1 MKTRHARRI
10 RKGILAARYD
20 KMNPAE
26 NKTLHA
32 LTAGNVLNLFTHEER
47 EAFLEGRAYNREAG
61 SLPDFARVLSN
72 MRTRPIFHENTLN
85 MKKAQSQPDPKTCT
99 FKGKL

>member
-32 LTAGNVLNLFTHEER
+32 LAAGNVLNLWTHEER
-47 EAFLEGRAYNREAG
+47 EVFLEGRAYNREAG
-61 SLPDFARVLSN
+61 SLPDF
-72 MRTRPIFHENTLN
+72 TRILNN
-85 MKKAQSQPDPKTCT
+85 MKTRSAFNGDPLSMKA
-99 FKGKL
+99 